1 MTYAGTHPL
10 NMNSAPSFLSEFRIT
25 AIVELEPGPEAFM
38 IRLCSIDGQ
47 SALRKFPTGV
57 IHVIKTDLN
66 DICR

>member
-10 NMNSAPSFLSEFRIT
+10 NMNSAPSFLSEFRMT

-47 SALRKFPTGV
+47 PALRKSPTG
-57 IHVIKTDLN
+57 IIYGIKTDFN